1 MKRPG
6 LPRPWRWRLRR
17 AGSGQN
23 GSPSQRN
30 GSEEDARLLR
40 RTRLRLMA
48 VSGVVTLLVL
58 VVLETSVYLIVSDR
72 IQTAS
77 RDQLTAAATHE
88 AAADDPYGFTVE
100 GPNAGLIAIVV
111 DAQGH
116 VGVPRGLTKIP
127 TGLPDKASLA
137 AVAKPGDID
146 IRNITLPDGTPCR
159 ILSGFSANPRFVGDK
174 VQWAQL
180 RTGEVGLLD
189 TLGTVLLFG
198 GLIALLASLLA
209 GYLYAG
215 RALVPI
221 RQSIDRRQ
229 AALQRQREFAA
240 NASHELRTP
249 LTVIGASVED
259 LKRNRR
265 SKVEDVGEALGDI
278 EAEVRHMT
286 ALVEDMLLLARTD
299 SGVVQVDRIPLD
311 LGDVAAD
318 AASMLVTL
326 GQERGVSVVLD
337 PLPAPV
343 TGDPLRLRQLVTI
356 LADNAIRHSPVN
368 STVAVWIRPEAGVA
382 GGALLQVDDH
392 GTGVKPED
400 LPRLFD
406 RFWRADNAPAGG
418 TGLGLAIAKWIVEQH
433 GGTIGAF
440 NRPDG
445 GASFWVR
452 LPGVAGSGA
461 APGPAGAAA
470 FETLGEAGETGEP
483 GGLGG
488 PTGPGGPGDSAGPER
503 APRSRS
509 GIRALPSR
517 AAAWLRP
524 SARRR

>member
-1 MKRPG
+1 MRRPG
-6 LPRPWRWRLRR
+6 LPRPWRWRPGRTTSNED
-17 AGSGQN
+17 ASGRPR
-23 GSPSQRN
+23 GAT
-30 GSEEDARLLR
+30 EEDVRLLR
-40 RTRLRLMA
+40 RTRFRLMA
-48 VSGVVTLLVL
+48 VSGIVTLLVL
-58 VVLETSVYLIVSDR
+58 VALETAVYAIVSDR
-72 IQTAS
+72 IQTAA

-88 AAADDPYGFTVE
+88 AAGDDPYGFTIE

-111 DAQGH
+111 DAQGN
-116 VGVPRGLTKIP
+116 VGLPRGLTRIP

-137 AVAKPGDID
+137 AVTKPGEID
-146 IRNITLPDGTPCR
+146 IRTITLPDGTPCR
-159 ILSGFSANPRFVGDK
+159 ILSGFSANPRFLGDR

-198 GLIALLASLLA
+198 GLIALLASLFA

-265 SKVEDVGEALGDI
+265 SKVEEVGEALGDI

-356 LADNAIRHSPVN
+356 LVDNAIRHSPVN
-368 STVAVWIRPEAGVA
+368 STVGVWVRPEG

-392 GTGVKPED
+392 GPGVKPED
-400 LPRLFD
+400 LPRLFE
-406 RFWRADNAPAGG
+406 RFWRADDAPAGG

-452 LPGVAGSGA
+452 LPNVPFSTAASATVDAPVFEGFGESAAAALPETSEWPPAPPSPEPAERPRSGA
-461 APGPAGAAA
+461 
-470 FETLGEAGETGEP
+470 
-483 GGLGG
+483 
-488 PTGPGGPGDSAGPER
+488 
-503 APRSRS
+503 
-509 GIRALPSR
+509 RALPSR
-517 AAAWLRP
+517 AAAWLRRA
-524 SARRR
+524 ARRR

>member
-6 LPRPWRWRLRR
+6 LPQPWLGRPGR
-17 AGSGQN
+17 SGAN
-23 GSPSQRN
+23 GDASGLPR
-30 GSEEDARLLR
+30 GATEEDVRLLR

-48 VSGVVTLLVL
+48 VSGIVTLLVL
-58 VVLETSVYLIVSDR
+58 VVLGTATYVTVSNR
-72 IQTAS
+72 IEDSARSQLDSIASPHTAS
-77 RDQLTAAATHE
+77 R
-88 AAADDPYGFTVE
+88 DDPYGFDFT
-100 GPNAGLIAIVV
+100 GPRAGVTRILIA
-111 DAQGH
+111 
-116 VGVPRGLTKIP
+116 P
-127 TGLPDKASLA
+127 TGATVPYAGMPALPTDLPDTVSLA
-137 AVAKPGDID
+137 AVVNPTDVD
-146 IRNITLPDGTPCR
+146 VREITLADGTPCR
-159 ILSGFSANPRFVGDK
+159 VMSYFSGDPRFAGYK
-174 VQWAQL
+174 VQLVQN
-180 RTGEVGLLD
+180 RTGEVGLLNI
-189 TLGTVLLFG
+189 LSTVLLFG

-259 LKRNRR
+259 LNRNRR

-311 LGDVAAD
+311 LGDIAAD

-356 LADNAIRHSPVN
+356 MVDNAIRHSPVN
-368 STVAVWIRPEAGVA
+368 STVAVWVRPEAG
-382 GGALLQVDDH
+382 GARLQVDDH
-392 GTGVKPED
+392 GPGIRPED
-400 LPRLFD
+400 LPRLFE
-406 RFWRADNAPAGG
+406 RFWRADDAPVGG

-440 NRPDG
+440 NRLDG

-452 LPGVAGSGA
+452 LPNV
-461 APGPAGAAA
+461 PGPAAASSAAGAPI
-470 FETLGEAGETGEP
+470 FEALRELEAPADAELP
-483 GGLGG
+483 
-488 PTGPGGPGDSAGPER
+488 AGPP
-503 APRSRS
+503 APPAPEPAEPRS
-509 GIRALPSR
+509 GIRVLPSR
-517 AAAWLRP
+517 AAAWLRRA
-524 SARRR
+524 ARRR

>member
-1 MKRPG
+1 MRRPG
-6 LPRPWRWRLRR
+6 LPRPWRWHPGR
-17 AGSGQN
+17 STSN
-23 GSPSQRN
+23 
-30 GSEEDARLLR
+30 EDASALPLGATPDDVHLLR
-40 RTRLRLMA
+40 RTRFRLMA
-48 VSGVVTLLVL
+48 VSGIVTLLVL
-58 VVLETSVYLIVSDR
+58 VMLETAVYAIVSDR
-72 IQTAS
+72 IQTAA

-88 AAADDPYGFTVE
+88 AVGDDPYGFTIE

-111 DAQGH
+111 DAQGN
-116 VGVPRGLTKIP
+116 VGLPHGLTGIP
-127 TGLPDKASLA
+127 AGLPDKAGLA
-137 AVAKPGDID
+137 AVTKPGEID
-146 IRNITLPDGTPCR
+146 IRTITLPDGTPCR
-159 ILSGFSANPRFVGDK
+159 ILSGFSANPRFLGDR

-180 RTGEVGLLD
+180 RTGEVGLLN

-209 GYLYAG
+209 GYLYSG

-229 AALQRQREFAA
+229 AALQRQRDFAA

-265 SKVEDVGEALGDI
+265 SKVEEVGEALGDI

-356 LADNAIRHSPVN
+356 LVDNAIRHSPVS
-368 STVAVWIRPEAGVA
+368 STVAVWVRPEAGA
-382 GGALLQVDDH
+382 ALLQVDDH
-392 GTGVKPED
+392 GPGVKPED
-400 LPRLFD
+400 LPRLFE

-452 LPGVAGSGA
+452 LPDVPRSTVASTA
-461 APGPAGAAA
+461 ADAPV
-470 FETLGEAGETGEP
+470 FEGLGEFQAPAEP
-483 GGLGG
+483 EASGG
-488 PTGPGGPGDSAGPER
+488 PLAPPSPEPAER
-503 APRSRS
+503 PRS
-509 GIRALPSR
+509 GVRALPSR
-517 AAAWLRP
+517 AAAWLRL